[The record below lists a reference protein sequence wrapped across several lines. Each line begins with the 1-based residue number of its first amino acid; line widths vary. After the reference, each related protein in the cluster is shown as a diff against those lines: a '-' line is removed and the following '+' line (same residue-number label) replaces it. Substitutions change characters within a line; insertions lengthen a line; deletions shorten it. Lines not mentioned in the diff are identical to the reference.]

1 MPPPGKLLSRMPNCI
16 CTTCGVQYAEAPSPP
31 ASCVICSEERQ
42 YTGWQGQQWT
52 TLERLQGDHRSR
64 ITPEGPGLTGV
75 GVEPSFAIGQR
86 ALHVR
91 STGGGFLWDSTS
103 LVDDAAVATLRELG
117 GVRAIAISHPHF
129 YSSMVAWSRA
139 LGGIPIYLHE
149 ADRAW
154 VMRDDPALVFWG
166 GGSLELAPGV
176 TLIHCGGHFA
186 GSTVLHWADGAD
198 GLGALLTG
206 DSIMVA
212 QDRRTVSFMYSY
224 PNLIPLD
231 ATAVRKIVDA
241 VEPFE
246 FEQIYG
252 GWTGKNVLESGKYA
266 VRYSARRYLRAIGQP
281 GRGSQEELP

>member
-1 MPPPGKLLSRMPNCI
+1 MPNFI
-16 CTTCGVQYAEAPSPP
+16 CTTCGVQYDETPLPP
-31 ASCVICSEERQ
+31 ASCVICTEERQ
-42 YTGWQGQQWT
+42 FTGWQGQQWT
-52 TLERLQGDHRSR
+52 TLEELRSGHRSK
-64 ITPEGPGLTGV
+64 IEPEGPGLTGI
-75 GVEPSFAIGQR
+75 GIDPAFGIGQR
-86 ALHVR
+86 ALHIR
-91 STGGGFLWDSTS
+91 GAGGFLWDCTS
-103 LVDDAAVATLRELG
+103 LVDDALVTRVRELG
-117 GVRAIAISHPHF
+117 GARAMAISHPHF
-129 YSSMVAWSRA
+129 YSSMVEWSRA

-154 VMRDDPALVFWG
+154 VMRDDPAIVYWG
-166 GGSLELAPGV
+166 GHSLEVSPGV

-186 GSTVLHWADGAD
+186 GSTLLHWAAGAD

-231 ATAVRKIVDA
+231 AAAVTRIAGA

-252 GWTGKNVLESGKYA
+252 GFTGKNVLEAGGQA
-266 VRYSARRYLRAIGQP
+266 VRYSARRYLHAIGH
-281 GRGSQEELP
+281 RDRD

>member
-1 MPPPGKLLSRMPNCI
+1 MPNFI
-16 CTTCGVQYAEAPSPP
+16 CTTCGVQYDESPSPP

-42 YTGWQGQQWT
+42 YIGWQGQQWT
-52 TLERLQGDHRSR
+52 TLEELRGKHRTG
-64 ITPEGPGLTGV
+64 IAPEGPGLTGV
-75 GVEPSFAIGQR
+75 GIEPSFAIGQR
-86 ALHVR
+86 ALHL
-91 STGGGFLWDSTS
+91 SSAGGGFLWDATS
-103 LVDDAAVATLRELG
+103 LVDDAAVSALRELG
-117 GVRAIAISHPHF
+117 GVRAMAISHPHF
-129 YSSMVAWSRA
+129 YSSMVEWSRA

-154 VMRDDPALVFWG
+154 VMRDDPAIVSWG
-166 GGSLELAPGV
+166 GASLELAPGV

-186 GSTVLHWADGAD
+186 GSTVLHWVDGAG

-231 ATAVRKIVDA
+231 AVAVGRIVEA
-241 VEPFE
+241 LEPFE

-252 GWTGKNVLESGKYA
+252 GWTGKNVLESGKHA
-266 VRYSARRYLRAIGQP
+266 VRYSARRYLRAIGRL
-281 GRGSQEELP
+281 GRD

>member
-1 MPPPGKLLSRMPNCI
+1 MPPVQGSLPSSMPNFI
-16 CTTCGVQYAEAPSPP
+16 CATCGVQYDQSPSPP
-31 ASCVICSEERQ
+31 TSCVICSEERQ

-52 TLERLQGDHRSR
+52 TLEELQKDHRTR
-64 ITPEGPGLTGV
+64 IQAEGPGLTGI
-75 GVEPSFAIGQR
+75 GIEPSFAIGQR
-86 ALHVR
+86 ALHIR
-91 STGGGFLWDSTS
+91 GSAGGFVWDCTS
-103 LVDDAAVATLRELG
+103 LVDQTLVTRVRELG
-117 GVRAIAISHPHF
+117 GVRGMAISHPHF
-129 YSSMVAWSRA
+129 YASMVEWSRA
-139 LGGIPIYLHE
+139 LGDIPIYLHE

-154 VMRDDPALVFWG
+154 VMRDDPAIVYWGSHSLLVADG
-166 GGSLELAPGV
+166 I

-198 GLGALLTG
+198 GLGALLSG

-231 ATAVRKIVDA
+231 AAAVGHIVEA

-252 GWTGKNVLESGKYA
+252 GWTGKNVLEAAGHA
-266 VRYSARRYLRAIGQP
+266 VRYSARRYLRAIGHRDP
-281 GRGSQEELP
+281 E

>member
-1 MPPPGKLLSRMPNCI
+1 MSNFI
-16 CTTCGVQYAEAPSPP
+16 CTTCGVQYQDSSSPP
-31 ASCVICSEERQ
+31 TSCVICSEERQ

-52 TLERLQGDHRSR
+52 TLDQLRSDHRSR
-64 ITPEGPGLTGV
+64 LEPEGPGLTGI
-75 GVEPSFAIGQR
+75 GIDPSFGIGQR
-86 ALHVR
+86 ALHLR
-91 STGGGFLWDSTS
+91 GIGGGFVWDCTS
-103 LVDDAAVATLRELG
+103 LVDDAVVTRLGELG
-117 GVRAIAISHPHF
+117 GVRAMAISHPHF
-129 YSSMVAWSRA
+129 YASMVEWSRA

-154 VMRDDPALVFWG
+154 VMRDDPAIVHWG
-166 GGSLELAPGV
+166 GDSLQVDPGI

-186 GSTVLHWADGAD
+186 GSTVLHWAQGGD

-231 ATAVRKIVDA
+231 ARAVGAIVDA
-241 VEPFE
+241 VAPFE

-252 GWTGKNVLESGKYA
+252 GWTGKNVLEAAGHA
-266 VRYSARRYLRAIGQP
+266 VRYSARRYLRAIGH
-281 GRGSQEELP
+281 RERD